1 MTIDFNL
8 YDSFS
13 IKVLAFIQQALIRK
27 RGQREDNSGDKM
39 G

>member
-13 IKVLAFIQQALIRK
+13 IKVLAFIQQALLILLLK
-27 RGQREDNSGDKM
+27 LVSFL
-39 G
+39 